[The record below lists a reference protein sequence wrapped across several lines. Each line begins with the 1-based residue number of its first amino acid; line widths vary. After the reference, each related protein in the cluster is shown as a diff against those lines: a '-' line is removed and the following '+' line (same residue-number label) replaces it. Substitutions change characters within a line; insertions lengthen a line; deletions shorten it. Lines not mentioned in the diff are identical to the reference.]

1 MHIFQPNIVLL
12 PLEDG
17 GEVDA
22 ARHVALLHRVVPRP
36 VEVHRRPEER
46 DWKQKVILSSSRKS
60 SIKAQAHAQS
70 SVQVPHSV
78 EVYCQQENSVLSKDQ
93 GKCNES
99 QKKKKIRLLKC
110 NIKPF

>member
-1 MHIFQPNIVLL
+1 MHIFQQNIVLL

-22 ARHVALLHRVVPRP
+22 ARHVTLLHRVVPRP

-46 DWKQKVILSSSRKS
+46 DWKQKVILSTSRKS

-70 SVQVPHSV
+70 SVQVPHQV
-78 EVYCQQENSVLSKDQ
+78 EVYCRQENSVLSKAQ

-99 QKKKKIRLLKC
+99 QKKNKTFKVQC
-110 NIKPF
+110 